1 MDRFRPMQNNNK
13 GFTLVEL
20 AVVVAVVAL
29 LLGTLLVPLT
39 TQVEQRNISQ
49 TQKELDEIKEALLG
63 YAMVNGRL
71 PRPTPAENDGT
82 ERASCADAR
91 ECTGFV
97 PWVTLGLPK
106 SDAWGKLFRYSVTPE
121 YAANTL
127 FDFNTGGTLKTVQ
140 TRIPGSSAPV
150 NLATNLVAVVI
161 SHGPNN
167 WGKTESGSDIVDASV
182 TNVDEDTNNAKFH
195 CSAVGDC
202 TDFISRPTASSTGA
216 AGGEFDDLLVWVPQ
230 TILFSRMV
238 AAGKLP

>member
-49 TQKELDEIKEALLG
+49 TQKQLDEIKEALLG

-71 PRPTPAENDGT
+71 PRPTPVR
-82 ERASCADAR
+82 ERWHRESLLRRRARVHRIRPVGDAR
-91 ECTGFV
+91 SAQKRRMGQVV
-97 PWVTLGLPK
+97 PLQRHPPVR
-106 SDAWGKLFRYSVTPE
+106 SQHA
-121 YAANTL
+121 